1 MTIEEK
7 LIELAKINAWLE
19 KGKAQADTLRQEIK
33 QEALRLQL
41 IPNKEGAASVEF
53 AVNGVEGK
61 LTVTRKI
68 NRTLDQKLVP
78 ALKKELPPELFKEK
92 TELVTSAFR
101 KLDDMQLN
109 ILSVGMKESEGLPV
123 ISWEPKKD

>member
-7 LIELAKINAWLE
+7 LQELSKVNEWLT
-19 KGKAQADTLRQEIK
+19 KGKAKADALREEIK

-41 IPNKEGAASVEF
+41 IENKEGAASVEF
-53 AVNGVEGK
+53 AVAGVEGK
-61 LTVTRKI
+61 LTITRKI

-78 ALKKELPPELFKEK
+78 VLKQALPPELFKEK
-92 TELVTSAFR
+92 TELVVSQYR
-101 KLDDMQLN
+101 KLNDKQLEV
-109 ILSVGMKESEGLPV
+109 LASGMKESEGLPV

>member
-7 LIELAKINAWLE
+7 LLQLNKITAWLA
-19 KGKAQADTLRQEIK
+19 KGKAEADALREEIK

-41 IPNKEGAASVEF
+41 IENKEGAASVEF
-53 AVNGVEGK
+53 AVEGIEGK
-61 LTVTRKI
+61 LTITRKV

-78 ALKKELPPELFKEK
+78 KLKEALPPGLFKEK
-92 TELVTSAFR
+92 TELVVSAYR
-101 KLDDMQLN
+101 KLDNKQLG
-109 ILSVGMKESEGLPV
+109 ILSTGMKESEGLPT

>member
-1 MTIEEK
+1 MSIEDK
-7 LIELAKINAWLE
+7 LIELSKINEWMA
-19 KGKAQADTLRQEIK
+19 KGKACADALRTEIM

-53 AVNGVEGK
+53 AVEGIEGK

>member
-19 KGKAQADTLRQEIK
+19 KGKAQADALRQEIK

-41 IPNKEGAASVEF
+41 IENKEGAASVEF
-53 AVNGVEGK
+53 PVNGIAGK

-68 NRTLDQKLVP
+68 NRSLDQKLVP
-78 ALKKELPPELFKEK
+78 ALKKELPPGLFKEK

-101 KLDDMQLN
+101 NLDARQMG
-109 ILSVGMKESEGLPV
+109 ILSVGLKESEGLPV
-123 ISWEPKKD
+123 ISWEQKKD

>member
-1 MTIEEK
+1 MSIEDK
-7 LIELAKINAWLE
+7 ILELNRINDWLV
-19 KGKAQADTLRQEIK
+19 KGKAQADSLREEIK

-41 IPNKEGAASVEF
+41 IPNKEGAASLEF
-53 AVNGVEGK
+53 AVEGIEGK
-61 LTVTRKI
+61 LTITRKI

-92 TELVTSAFR
+92 TELVVAQFR
-101 KLDDMQLN
+101 KLDAKQMD
-109 ILSVGMKESEGLPV
+109 ILSVGMKENEGLPV

>member
-7 LIELAKINAWLE
+7 LIELSKVNAWLA
-19 KGKAQADTLRQEIK
+19 KGKAKADSLREEIK

-41 IPNKEGAASVEF
+41 IENKEGAASVEF
-53 AVNGVEGK
+53 AVEGIEGK
-61 LTVTRKI
+61 LTITRKV

-78 ALKKELPPELFKEK
+78 VLKKSLPPSLFKEK
-92 TELVTSAFR
+92 TELVVSAYR
-101 KLDDMQLN
+101 NLTPQQLEV
-109 ILSVGMKESEGLPV
+109 LASGMKESEGLPT